1 MKTYFVTS
9 CRAFKG
15 SIITPTTLESSS
27 LVLKH
32 SLLKSSI
39 EILLYLKIYKILTKA
54 IKYNID
60 LTTKASIRSTMS
72 TSNILR

>member
-9 CRAFKG
+9 YRAFKG

-27 LVLKH
+27 LVFKH

-39 EILLYLKIYKILTKA
+39 EIILYLKTYKILTKA

-72 TSNILR
+72 TSNKLR

>member
-27 LVLKH
+27 LVFKH

-39 EILLYLKIYKILTKA
+39 EIILYLKTYKILTKA

-72 TSNILR
+72 TSNKLR